1 MVWVATVLIVL
12 NVCVSLFLAL
22 MVLVNHLRMRSLEAK
37 LHQLEKIVVGD
48 RENLLSRVQTGIENL
63 RQNKK
68 EENVDFLAIL
78 LFKSI
83 RQGAPD
89 ERVAR
94 LIKELEP
101 FFSRENTVFLE
112 FLKGSISYTDCP
124 VGQDPAS
131 PPLA

>member
-1 MVWVATVLIVL
+1 MVWVVIAL
-12 NVCVSLFLAL
+12 NVSLSLFLAL
-22 MVLVNHLRMRSLEAK
+22 MVLVNYLRMQSLEAK
-37 LHQLEKIVVGD
+37 LRQLEKIVVGD

-63 RQNKK
+63 RRNKK
-68 EENVDFLAIL
+68 QEDVDFLVFL
-78 LFKSI
+78 LFKSV
-83 RQGAPD
+83 RQGAPN

-94 LIKELEP
+94 LIKELKP
-101 FFSRENTVFLE
+101 FFNRDNTVFLE

>member
-1 MVWVATVLIVL
+1 MVWVVIAL

-22 MVLVNHLRMRSLEAK
+22 MVLVNYLRMQSLEAR
-37 LHQLEKIVVGD
+37 LRQLEKIIVGD
-48 RENLLSRVQTGIENL
+48 RENLLRRVQTGIENL

-68 EENVDFLAIL
+68 QEDVNFLAIL

-101 FFSRENTVFLE
+101 FFNRDNTVFLE

-124 VGQDPAS
+124 VGQDPAP

>member
-1 MVWVATVLIVL
+1 MVWVVIAL

-22 MVLVNHLRMRSLEAK
+22 MVLVNYLRMQSLEAR
-37 LHQLEKIVVGD
+37 LRQLEKIVVGD
-48 RENLLSRVQTGIENL
+48 RENLLRRVQTGIENL

-68 EENVDFLAIL
+68 QEDVDFLVFL
-78 LFKSI
+78 LFKSV

-101 FFSRENTVFLE
+101 FFNRENTVFLE

-124 VGQDPAS
+124 VGQDPA
-131 PPLA
+131 PPSLA